1 MLLIIQKKKK
11 SNQKKPPTKKS
22 TNRWIFV
29 RQQAGTSFIKHL
41 SLTKLLLSIKHLSST
56 KKTGKNRKKKQPEK
70 KKTGKKRHQPLGFRA
85 SAGWRRPSCRLPRGM
100 CWGDCPAPLPR
111 CGRAPPPPQTLWVLQ
126 NNIYIK
132 LYKLIQ

>member
-22 TNRWIFV
+22 TNRWVFV

-56 KKTGKNRKKKQPEK
+56 KKTGKNRKKSNQRKKKLEK
-70 KKTGKKRHQPLGFRA
+70 KGTNRWVFVRQQAGADPPAGFL
-85 SAGWRRPSCRLPRGM
+85 AGCVGGTVQHPYHDVGELHLLRRP
-100 CWGDCPAPLPR
+100 
-111 CGRAPPPPQTLWVLQ
+111 CGFYKI
-126 NNIYIK
+126 IYI
-132 LYKLIQ
+132 